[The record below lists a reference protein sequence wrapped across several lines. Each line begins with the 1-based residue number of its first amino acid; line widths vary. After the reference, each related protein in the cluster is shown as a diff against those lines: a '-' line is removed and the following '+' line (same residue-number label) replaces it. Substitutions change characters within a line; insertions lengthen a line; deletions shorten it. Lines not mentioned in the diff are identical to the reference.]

1 MSIRP
6 TALPEAAA
14 ADLPPSREVL
24 FEVTVQG
31 GFAKVAAIDSA
42 TAVEVCVVGPA
53 HAAKGELQRLA
64 VAKLRAR
71 LARQDG
77 TPI

>member
-14 ADLPPSREVL
+14 DLAPSREVL
-24 FEVTVQG
+24 FEVTIQG

-42 TAVEVCVVGPA
+42 TAIEVCVVGPA

-64 VAKLRAR
+64 LAKLRGR
-71 LARQDG
+71 LARHDG
-77 TPI
+77 TTI